1 MFYLPRTKD
10 TAGKTL
16 RRKAC
21 RLYNLVLYLL
31 TIAIWGSTWI
41 LAKFQVDE
49 VSALQSVL
57 FRYVIAAVLLQAVIS
72 AMRSRKRHS
81 PVTHGKFFLLG
92 SFLFCWNYVLF
103 YTATDLGLT
112 TGLIAVVFSL
122 IITMNMANNA
132 LLFGEK
138 PEPSTVV
145 GAITGLLGISMVFA
159 EDIIALNGDGLLLA
173 VGLCVVATY
182 LASLG
187 NMMSKRLQRDGVS
200 VTGANSW
207 GMTYGALI
215 LLVVVLLFDDPI
227 RIPVTWP
234 FLSSLFFLAIIG
246 SIVAFW
252 SYLTLLGRVGADK
265 AAYAMIVFPI
275 WSLVLS
281 WMFEGFEWTA
291 MKIVGVGVIL
301 IGNIFIVGRRR
312 R

>member
-1 MFYLPRTKD
+1 
-10 TAGKTL
+10 
-16 RRKAC
+16 
-21 RLYNLVLYLL
+21 
-31 TIAIWGSTWI
+31 
-41 LAKFQVDE
+41 
-49 VSALQSVL
+49 
-57 FRYVIAAVLLQAVIS
+57 
-72 AMRSRKRHS
+72 MRSRNRHS
-81 PVTHGKFFLLG
+81 LQTHGKFFLLG

-103 YTATDLGLT
+103 YTATDIGLT

-138 PEPSTVV
+138 PERGTVM
-145 GAITGLLGISMVFA
+145 GAIVGLIGISMVFA
-159 EDIIALNGDGLLLA
+159 EDISALRGEGLLLA
-173 VGLCVVATY
+173 IGLCVVATY

-187 NMMSKRLQRDGVS
+187 NMMSKKLQREGVS

-207 GMTYGALI
+207 GMTYGALT
-215 LLVVVLLFDDPI
+215 LLVVVLLFDDPM
-227 RIPVTWP
+227 RIPTTWP

-281 WMFEGFEWTA
+281 WMFEGFAWTA
-291 MKIVGVGVIL
+291 VKVVGVGIVL
-301 IGNIFIVGRRR
+301 IGNIFLVGRRSN
-312 R
+312 